1 MILLEVHNRVIEDM
15 LTLQIETFLRKEK
28 SVDVKANI
36 VDFDGALYNI
46 VNNRNEPFLV
56 SIKLKFYRDLEEH
69 GIDAVNLSLSLRGRS
84 LQTIS
89 LDPSTCLRRS
99 SGRPVRW
106 IQCDHC
112 LRLRHS
118 VGE

>member
-69 GIDAVNLSLSLRGRS
+69 GIDAVNLSLSRC
-84 LQTIS
+84 
-89 LDPSTCLRRS
+89 DEEAF
-99 SGRPVRW
+99 RPF
-106 IQCDHC
+106 
-112 LRLRHS
+112 L
-118 VGE
+118 